1 MAKILNNNY
10 LSIEQMQGQYLNN
23 TQTSSGAAVNAD
35 GLSFDDILKKNI
47 ISDSSEL
54 KFSKHAAD
62 RLSDRSINLTENQ
75 MERLGDAS
83 KMAESKGIKNS
94 LIMVDSLAFIVNVPN
109 NTVVT
114 AMDETETNSHVFT
127 NIDGAVF
134 G

>member
-10 LSIEQMQGQYLNN
+10 LSIEQMQNQYLNN
-23 TQTSSGAAVNAD
+23 TSSDSKSVTAD
-35 GLSFDDILKKNI
+35 GLSFDDILKKNLV
-47 ISDSSEL
+47 SESSEL
-54 KFSKHAAD
+54 KFSKHASD
-62 RLSDRSINLTENQ
+62 RLNDRSIELSDSQ
-75 MERLGDAS
+75 MERLENAS
-83 KMAESKGIKNS
+83 QMAESKGIKNS

>member
-10 LSIEQMQGQYLNN
+10 LSIEQMQNQYLNN
-23 TQTSSGAAVNAD
+23 NASESKSVTAD
-35 GLSFDDILKKNI
+35 GLSFDDILKKNLV
-47 ISDSSEL
+47 SESSEL
-54 KFSKHAAD
+54 KFSKHASD
-62 RLSDRSINLTENQ
+62 RLNDRSIELSDSQ
-75 MERLGDAS
+75 MERLENAS
-83 KMAESKGIKNS
+83 QMAESKGIKNS

>member
-10 LSIEQMQGQYLNN
+10 LSIEQIQGQYLNN
-23 TQTSSGAAVNAD
+23 ASSSQTAGNVD

-47 ISDSSEL
+47 IFDASEL
-54 KFSKHAAD
+54 KFSKHASD
-62 RLSDRSINLTENQ
+62 RLNDRSINLTENQ
-75 MERLGDAS
+75 MERLEDAS

-94 LIMVDSLAFIVNVPN
+94 LIMVDSLAFIVNVPSS
-109 NTVVT
+109 TVVT

>member
-10 LSIEQMQGQYLNN
+10 LSIEQIQGQYLNN
-23 TQTSSGAAVNAD
+23 ASSSQTAGNVD

-47 ISDSSEL
+47 ISDASEL
-54 KFSKHAAD
+54 KFSKHASD
-62 RLSDRSINLTENQ
+62 RLNDRSINLTENQ
-75 MERLGDAS
+75 MERLEDAS

-94 LIMVDSLAFIVNVPN
+94 LIMVDSLAFIVNVPSS
-109 NTVVT
+109 TVVT